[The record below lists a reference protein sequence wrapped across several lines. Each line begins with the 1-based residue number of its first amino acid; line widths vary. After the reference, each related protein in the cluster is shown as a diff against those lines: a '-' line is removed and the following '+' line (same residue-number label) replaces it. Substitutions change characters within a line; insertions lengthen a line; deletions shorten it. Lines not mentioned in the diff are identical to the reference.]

1 MDSQPDTELEVESLD
16 DIAAGMDEAES
27 QEEEVDTGEEQEV
40 EADDEQENE
49 QDDDPEQE
57 DEGAEPDDEELT
69 FEVDG
74 KPVTLK
80 KSQLPEVWRGQM
92 FEADYRKKT
101 AELGEQ
107 RRSVEAMRQQIEQER
122 NNAASQLDVL
132 IDGLYRQL
140 VGDQHSL
147 SKLIEEDPQEYL
159 RQQNLINQRSR
170 MLQDAYA
177 QRQALAQ
184 RQQADEQAKQDEWR
198 KSEGLRLLEKL
209 PEWRDKAKAQAE
221 QQEIAEYLSDLG
233 YTSEELGGL
242 VDHRALLVAR
252 DAAAYR
258 RQQAAKAKREKEQPR
273 KPIRSGTASNTHDNS
288 ARVTAAKERLKRNP
302 DSLDALTAL
311 AMERGI

>member
-27 QEEEVDTGEEQEV
+27 QEEEEVDTGEEQEEV
-40 EADDEQENE
+40 EVEDEQDEE
-49 QDDDPEQE
+49 SEQE
-57 DEGAEPDDEELT
+57 EQETPPDDEELT

-107 RRSVEAMRQQIEQER
+107 RRSVETMRQQIEQER

-132 IDGLYRQL
+132 IDGLHRQL
-140 VGDQHSL
+140 VGDQQSL

-159 RQQNLINQRSR
+159 RQQNLINQRSQ
-170 MLQDAYA
+170 MLQDAFA

-184 RQQADEQAKQDEWR
+184 RQQADEQAKQAEWR
-198 KSEGLRLLEKL
+198 KSEGERLLEKL
-209 PEWRDKAKAQAE
+209 PHWREPAKAQAE
-221 QQEIAEYLSDLG
+221 QQEIAEYLSELG
-233 YTSEELGGL
+233 YTTEELGGL

-258 RQQAAKAKREKEQPR
+258 RMQAAKAKREKEQPR
-273 KPIRSGTASNTHDNS
+273 KPIRPGTASNTHDNS
-288 ARVTAAKERLKRNP
+288 ARVTAAKDRLKRNP